1 MNTTIDIFKT
11 TIFKTKIENLKH
23 IKYFLDLLKIEKKN
37 NQGKKVSNIGGFQSK
52 NYNVID
58 NKDILQD
65 IFFNPAKEFIEKL
78 NPKKELK
85 ITLGGFWINSNLNND
100 YNLLHN
106 HFGSAISGV
115 YYLKVPKNSG
125 CLVFQNG
132 DLSKLSSNNFNY
144 FDNENYYCRYHI
156 EPKKFDLYLF
166 TSETFHY
173 VEPNRSSEDRI
184 SVAFNLHI
192 L

>member
-11 TIFKTKIENLKH
+11 TIFKTKIENSKH
-23 IKYFLDLLKIEKKN
+23 TKYFLDLLKIEKKN

-58 NKDILQD
+58 NKNILQD

>member
-1 MNTTIDIFKT
+1 MSKTIDIFKT
-11 TIFKTKIENLKH
+11 TIFKTEIRNLKYV
-23 IKYFLDLLKIEKKN
+23 KYFLDLLEIEKKN

-52 NYNVID
+52 NYNVVD
-58 NKDILQD
+58 NKKILQD
-65 IFFNPAKEFIEKL
+65 VFFNPGKEFAEKL

-132 DLSKLSSNNFNY
+132 DLSKLSSNNFDY

-156 EPKKFDLYLF
+156 EPEKFDLYLF

>member
-11 TIFKTKIENLKH
+11 TIFKTKIENLNH
-23 IKYFLDLLKIEKKN
+23 TKYFLDLLKIEKKN

-52 NYNVID
+52 NYNIID
-58 NKDILQD
+58 NKNILQD

-78 NPKKELK
+78 NPKKELN

>member
-11 TIFKTKIENLKH
+11 TIFKTKIENLNH
-23 IKYFLDLLKIEKKN
+23 TKYFLDLLKIEKKN

>member
-1 MNTTIDIFKT
+1 MNTIIDIFKT
-11 TIFKTKIENLKH
+11 TIFKTKIENLNH
-23 IKYFLDLLKIEKKN
+23 TKYFLDLLKIEKKN

-52 NYNVID
+52 NYSVID

>member
-11 TIFKTKIENLKH
+11 TIFKTKIENLNH
-23 IKYFLDLLKIEKKN
+23 TKYFLDLLKIEKKN

-58 NKDILQD
+58 NKNILQD
-65 IFFNPAKEFIEKL
+65 IFFNPAKQFIEKL

-106 HFGSAISGV
+106 HSGSAISGV

>member
-11 TIFKTKIENLKH
+11 TIFKTKIENLNYT
-23 IKYFLDLLKIEKKN
+23 KYFLNLLKIEKKN

-58 NKDILQD
+58 NKKILQD
-65 IFFNPAKEFIEKL
+65 IFFNPAREFIEKL

-106 HFGSAISGV
+106 HSGSAISGV
-115 YYLKVPKNSG
+115 YYLKAPKNSG

-166 TSETFHY
+166 TSETLHY
-173 VEPNRSSEDRI
+173 VEPNRSEEERI
-184 SVAFNLHI
+184 SVAFNLNI
-192 L
+192 S